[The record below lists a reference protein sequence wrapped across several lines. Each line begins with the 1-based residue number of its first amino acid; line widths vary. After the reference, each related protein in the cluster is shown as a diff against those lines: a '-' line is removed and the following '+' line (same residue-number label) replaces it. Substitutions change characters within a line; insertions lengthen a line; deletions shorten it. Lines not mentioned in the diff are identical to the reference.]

1 MRKTVFI
8 ADRWVKFVF
17 EGEICIGRTYRAKK
31 TNLEESLNRFVFLVT
46 KERKTK
52 IINISQCID
61 LKYLEFVAKPP
72 QAAELK
78 IDTEELVLE
87 ILVDLLVS
95 SGTGQNTINTLAKK
109 QVRNS
114 SRN

>member
-8 ADRWVKFVF
+8 ADRWVKFVYK
-17 EGEICIGRTYRAKK
+17 GEICIGRTYRDKK

-52 IINISQCID
+52 IINISQCVN

-72 QAAELK
+72 QPEAIK
-78 IDTEELVLE
+78 INKEELLLE
-87 ILVDLLVS
+87 MLVDLLAS
-95 SGTGQNTINTLAKK
+95 SETSQNMITTLAKK
-109 QVRNS
+109 QVRTS